1 MISVTSSTEP
11 VPVTSVTVSVPS
23 SSASNATTTMVFA
36 TQNSSVESVSA
47 YAVQSPAEIL
57 SQLSKAG
64 VLPTMSSSQVSSV
77 LSALAADGCHLDLEA
92 ENSHNVEL
100 MTQQQVQELKFKT
113 FKKNTLSILIFSSI
127 PRAQVLSV
135 LS

>member
-1 MISVTSSTEP
+1 M
-11 VPVTSVTVSVPS
+11 
-23 SSASNATTTMVFA
+23 
-36 TQNSSVESVSA
+36 
-47 YAVQSPAEIL
+47 QSPAEIL

-92 ENSHNVEL
+92 ENSHNLEL
-100 MTQQQVQELKFKT
+100 MTQQQVRELKIQDFQARHIICLNFQQT
-113 FKKNTLSILIFSSI
+113 

-135 LS
+135 SS